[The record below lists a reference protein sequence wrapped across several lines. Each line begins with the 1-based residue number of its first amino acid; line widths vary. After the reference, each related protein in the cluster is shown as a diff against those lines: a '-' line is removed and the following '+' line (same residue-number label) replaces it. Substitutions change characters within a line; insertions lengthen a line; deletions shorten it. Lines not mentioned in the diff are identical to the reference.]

1 MTTPRR
7 TGAMPTLLVLA
18 VGAALGLSACGQK
31 GPLYLPAAQP
41 DAKAAAPG
49 VSSGHPDA
57 RDKQDKDPG

>member
-1 MTTPRR
+1 
-7 TGAMPTLLVLA
+7 MPTLLVLA

-41 DAKAAAPG
+41 DARAPAAPG
-49 VSSGHPDA
+49 VSSDHPDA